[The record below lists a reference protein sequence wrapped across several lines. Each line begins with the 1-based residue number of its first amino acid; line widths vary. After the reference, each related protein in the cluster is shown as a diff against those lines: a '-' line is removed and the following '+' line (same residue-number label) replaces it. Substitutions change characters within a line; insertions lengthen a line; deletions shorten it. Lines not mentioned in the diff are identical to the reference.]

1 MMTPTRHIIE
11 LSSKPT
17 SRDRLER
24 KPSRTSSGRTSV
36 TNVSA
41 ATDKTT
47 ATASTREGSAK
58 TEVGV
63 KSDVTN
69 GADGKEAAALPVTVG
84 DAQPIAARSQL
95 PPATGDII
103 APPAPTTLTSTVENQ
118 STSQAVDK
126 DSAAASV
133 AAPSEAAGVEATGG
147 QGRDAGS
154 AAAARVVASSPTT
167 DAGKSEGV
175 SFHQQKSQH
184 IYQF

>member
-1 MMTPTRHIIE
+1 MTPTRHIIE

-24 KPSRTSSGRTSV
+24 KPSRTSSGKTSI

-47 ATASTREGSAK
+47 VNATTAAASTREGSAK

-63 KSDVTN
+63 KSEVTS
-69 GADGKEAAALPVTVG
+69 GADGKEAAALPVTTG
-84 DAQPIAARSQL
+84 DAQPIAAPAQL
-95 PPATGDII
+95 PPATGDIT
-103 APPAPTTLTSTVENQ
+103 APPAPTTLTPAVDNQ

-126 DSAAASV
+126 DSAAA
-133 AAPSEAAGVEATGG
+133 PPEAAGVEATGG

-154 AAAARVVASSPTT
+154 AAAARVVASSPVT

-175 SFHQQKSQH
+175 SFQQQKSLH